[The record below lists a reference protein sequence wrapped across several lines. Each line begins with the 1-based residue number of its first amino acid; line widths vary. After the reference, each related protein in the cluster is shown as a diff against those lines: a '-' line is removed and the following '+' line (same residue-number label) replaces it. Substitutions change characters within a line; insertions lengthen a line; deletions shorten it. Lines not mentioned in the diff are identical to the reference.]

1 MKSENVNQ
9 IFSKRLA
16 EAVEMSG
23 KSYKALADFLGVNK
37 ATVSMY
43 VHGKAL
49 PSLPTFYEIVDF
61 LDVSADFLLGK
72 SDL

>member
-1 MKSENVNQ
+1 MENNIKQ
-9 IFSKRLA
+9 IFSERLS

-23 KSYKALADFLGVNK
+23 KSYKGLSDYLGINK

-43 VHGKAL
+43 IHGKAL
-49 PSLPTFYEIVDF
+49 PSLPTFYDIIEF

-72 SDL
+72 SEL